1 MNKFLSI
8 VEQNLPE
15 KDLDKLTGGK
25 NELARLLYSV
35 ARKAGMENELKPIPV
50 PNQEII
56 KIVTGDKTYILELK
70 DVVVKADAAED
81 QEDIFTLTTN
91 IAKGGGKNAQRAGV
105 VLKKLQDAEPAIL
118 AAADRQVDLM
128 KRKAVTPADK
138 LTL

>member
-25 NELARLLYSV
+25 NELARLLFSI
-35 ARKAGMENELKPIPV
+35 AKKAGMEDELKPIPV
-50 PNQEII
+50 PNQEVI
-56 KIVTGDKTYILELK
+56 KIVAGDKTYIVELK
-70 DVVVKADAAED
+70 DVIGKADAAED
-81 QEDIFTLTTN
+81 QEDIFTLTSN
-91 IAKGGGKNAQRAGV
+91 IAKGGGKNSQRAGV

-118 AAADRQVDLM
+118 NAADRQVDLM
-128 KRKAVTPADK
+128 KRKATMPVDK